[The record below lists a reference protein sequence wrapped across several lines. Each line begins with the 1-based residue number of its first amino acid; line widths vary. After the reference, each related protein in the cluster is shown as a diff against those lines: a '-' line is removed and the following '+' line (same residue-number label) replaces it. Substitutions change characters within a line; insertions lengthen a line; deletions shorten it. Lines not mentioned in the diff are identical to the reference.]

1 MKPAGISPVDG
12 FAPADGSGPLDLV
25 LGLPAHPLLVHIPVV
40 ILPIAAIGLIAIV
53 LVPRLRPAFG
63 WVVLA
68 ALLVG
73 AGGSLLAKESGEA
86 LAARV
91 GWPGDHADLG
101 DRLPLVAFA
110 LLAVALAWFV
120 LMRRDSG
127 RPDRGSGVRGT
138 TLLTRLVGAVA
149 CVLAIAT
156 IVLTILVGHSGAVAV
171 WSGRIEPSAAGSTSS
186 ASASSAPALTMDEV
200 ARHGQATDCWSVVD
214 GRVYDLTT
222 WIDQH
227 PGGVGPIEGM
237 CGVDATDAF
246 TAMHGS
252 QQQPNDVLA
261 GFELGPLV
269 R

>member
-1 MKPAGISPVDG
+1 MDG
-12 FAPADGSGPLDLV
+12 FAPLDLV

-110 LLAVALAWFV
+110 LLAVAIAWFV
-120 LMRRDSG
+120 LMRRDSS
-127 RPDRGSGVRGT
+127 RPDQGSGIRRT

-171 WSGRIEPSAAGSTSS
+171 WSGRIEPSAAGSAAGST
-186 ASASSAPALTMDEV
+186 ASEPASSAPASSEPASIEPALTMDEV
-200 ARHGQATDCWSVVD
+200 ARHGQAADCWSVVD

-227 PGGVGPIEGM
+227 PGGMGPIEGM

>member
-1 MKPAGISPVDG
+1 MDG
-12 FAPADGSGPLDLV
+12 FAPLDLV

-110 LLAVALAWFV
+110 LLAVAIAWFV
-120 LMRRDSG
+120 LMRRDSS
-127 RPDRGSGVRGT
+127 RPDQGSGIRRT

-171 WSGRIEPSAAGSTSS
+171 WSGRIEPSAAGSASNAPASSAATSS
-186 ASASSAPALTMDEV
+186 ATASSEPALTMDEV